1 MERLSGEIAST
12 KAAAATPG
20 EDMLSDTLM
29 ERIRSSKF
37 TPGKSPFQDTPSSSE
52 WAQSP
57 ADDNDTAK
65 MDAVRKLMSDRDW
78 KGVYAVSGIF
88 EMEKSR

>member
-1 MERLSGEIAST
+1 MERLSGEIANT

-37 TPGKSPFQDTPSSSE
+37 TPGKSPFQDTPSSE
-52 WAQSP
+52 WLQSP
-57 ADDNDTAK
+57 ADDNDTTK
-65 MDAVRKLMSDRDW
+65 MDAVRKLVDERPGLERRLRCIGHVRNGKEW
-78 KGVYAVSGIF
+78 
-88 EMEKSR
+88 